1 MKDIR
6 LVKGSSPTK
15 PWEVHCNAGVFGKR
29 IRKRFK
35 LKAKAKHHIQTL
47 ENRLLNKERTPLD
60 PELHKL
66 VALYAPQLTISQ
78 IATMLEEG
86 VQRYSVSALPLET
99 LVQEY
104 LGHQNMLFERG
115 AVGKAHL
122 NTVNCVAPKLTE
134 YLDNPLV
141 RDISTEMIDDMVNV
155 RLKTT
160 NDKGKKVSPRTV
172 KNEVNLLSSIFNY
185 AIGKKYVTD
194 NPTLK
199 VVLPSYKAEVGICQP
214 EDLDN
219 LLSHACHYI
228 QCWIMFGAFGGLRSS
243 EIFRMKW
250 SDVRLDEG
258 QFYIEGSKNE
268 GAERWVKMTPP
279 LMDFCKAI
287 LEGENA
293 PDGLVMGGMNRL
305 TQQRKIEVAY
315 KKAGYRIPKNGLR
328 HSFGSHHL
336 VYYQNGDNTA
346 NEMGHVGPQMTF
358 KAYRKAVLKSQ
369 AATYFAIR
377 CSAKPWVIIKGM
389 GVKKPQ
395 KLAA

>member
-1 MKDIR
+1 M
-6 LVKGSSPTK
+6 
-15 PWEVHCNAGVFGKR
+15 
-29 IRKRFK
+29 
-35 LKAKAKHHIQTL
+35 
-47 ENRLLNKERTPLD
+47 
-60 PELHKL
+60 
-66 VALYAPQLTISQ
+66 
-78 IATMLEEG
+78 
-86 VQRYSVSALPLET
+86 
-99 LVQEY
+99 QEY
-104 LGHQNMLFERG
+104 LGHQNMLFERE
-115 AVGKAHL
+115 AVGKAHI
-122 NTVNCVAPKLTE
+122 NTVRCVGPKLAK

-141 RDISTEMIDDMVNV
+141 RDISTEMIDGMVNV
-155 RLKTT
+155 RLKTIG
-160 NDKGKKVSPRTV
+160 DKGKKVSPRTV
-172 KNEVNLLSSIFNY
+172 QNEVNLLSSIFNY

-199 VVLPSYKAEVGICQP
+199 VILPSYKAEVGICQP
-214 EDLDN
+214 EELEN

-268 GAERWVKMTPP
+268 GAERWIKMTPP

-287 LEGENA
+287 LEGEDV
-293 PDGLVMGGMNRL
+293 PDGLVMGGMASQ
-305 TQQRKIEVAY
+305 TQQRKIEEAY

-336 VYYQNGDNTA
+336 VHYQNADNTA
-346 NEMGHVGPQMTF
+346 NEMGHIGPTMTF

-369 AATYFAIR
+369 AASYFAIR
-377 CSAKPWVIIKGM
+377 CSAKPWVIIKGL
-389 GVKKPQ
+389 GIKKPQ